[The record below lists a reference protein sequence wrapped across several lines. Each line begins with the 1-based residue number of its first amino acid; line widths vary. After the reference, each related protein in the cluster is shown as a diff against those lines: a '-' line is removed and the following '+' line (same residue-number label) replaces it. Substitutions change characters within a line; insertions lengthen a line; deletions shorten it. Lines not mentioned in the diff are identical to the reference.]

1 MVCYKSALPL
11 GHVTIP
17 TYRVCS
23 QYFATSAR
31 TFITFFDVA
40 LPFCNT
46 DERQSELSHTHTNTY
61 EHTNSRIQ
69 TGTYSHRHTGR
80 NTHQRN
86 LIVFG
91 GRNIRLLIEKLAKSQ
106 VLKRA
111 LIRGRAEG
119 RERSREREK
128 SAGRSQVCGMKTLRK
143 QSFIRVSYQLLCVCV
158 CVSMVRLRVR
168 PFAHFKRISTSCG
181 AVLFVERGRF
191 AI

>member
-1 MVCYKSALPL
+1 MSLC
-11 GHVTIP
+11 
-17 TYRVCS
+17 R
-23 QYFATSAR
+23 FATP
-31 TFITFFDVA
+31 TKG
-40 LPFCNT
+40 N
-46 DERQSELSHTHTNTY
+46 QSCHTRSPTHTSTPTHTH
-61 EHTNSRIQ
+61 R
-69 TGTYSHRHTGR
+69 GTHSHRHTGR

-111 LIRGRAEG
+111 LIRRRAVE

-128 SAGRSQVCGMKTLRK
+128 SAGRSQACGMKTLRK
-143 QSFIRVSYQLLCVCV
+143 QSFIRVSYQLLCVCM

-168 PFAHFKRISTSCG
+168 LFAHFKRISTSCG

>member
-1 MVCYKSALPL
+1 MQSILCHFCTHFHNFL
-11 GHVTIP
+11 
-17 TYRVCS
+17 
-23 QYFATSAR
+23 
-31 TFITFFDVA
+31 DVA

-61 EHTNSRIQ
+61 EHTNSHTH
-69 TGTYSHRHTGR
+69 TGTHSHRHTGR

-106 VLKRA
+106 VLKRD
-111 LIRGRAEG
+111 LIRRRAEG

-128 SAGRSQVCGMKTLRK
+128 SAGRSQACGMKTLRK
-143 QSFIRVSYQLLCVCV
+143 QSFIRVSYQLLCVCM
-158 CVSMVRLRVR
+158 CVSMFRLRVR
-168 PFAHFKRISTSCG
+168 PFAHFKSISTSCG